1 MTQSHDSK
9 EFFIDEKMI
18 LVSPTT
24 VQDSIAGQTMA
35 ELVASGNYTEIG
47 KIDFPVES
55 TLGEYG
61 SIDSE
66 KPISAVFTA
75 RLETAKLETAK
86 LETAKLE
93 TAKLETTGSNHTTD
107 VLPIGIAIYVQNPI
121 TLTHELSILVQ
132 PDYANTRLPLELLDS
147 LVLDAAENGALT
159 LSTTDTNDDVH
170 MRAIADKTGMSVR
183 LDNKHYRHTRYTL
196 QVDKHPGV
204 VMF

>member
-18 LVSPTT
+18 LVSPIT

-75 RLETAKLETAK
+75 R